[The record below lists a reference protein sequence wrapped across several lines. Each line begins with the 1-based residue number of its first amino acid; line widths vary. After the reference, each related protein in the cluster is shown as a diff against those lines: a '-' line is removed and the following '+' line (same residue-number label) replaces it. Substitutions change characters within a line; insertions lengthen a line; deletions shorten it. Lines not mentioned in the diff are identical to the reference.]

1 MTDEDMNACI
11 FCTLMEKEIERKRI
25 RNQNKEE

>member
-11 FCTLMEKEIERKRI
+11 FCTLMERGNKKKNK
-25 RNQNKEE
+25 NQDKEE